1 MNRKKEN
8 DHDDLRDKV
17 LRTIM
22 YPIANPTIGLKVT
35 ETEGHRR
42 HYSALHMGFMS
53 KKL

>member
-8 DHDDLRDKV
+8 DHDDIRDKV
-17 LRTIM
+17 LRRIM

-42 HYSALHMGFMS
+42 YYSALHMGFMS